1 MSTINPARRD
11 LRPFPL
17 KRVTF
22 TEPVVYVTMSEGQ
35 WDPLLAA
42 AYQQGCV
49 LLELDADER
58 LVRAYRRAEA
68 DV

>member
-1 MSTINPARRD
+1 METALPARRD

-17 KRVTF
+17 ERVTF
-22 TEPVVYVTMSEGQ
+22 TGPGVYVTMSEGR

-49 LLELDADER
+49 LLEMDAHER
-58 LVRAYRRAEA
+58 LLRAYRRAEN